1 MLSAPH
7 GPSVRR
13 FTAGTVI
20 YRRQVV
26 HSKSASHHVDDF
38 RGYLVRLI
46 EYSLNL
52 SPKKAHIGAPEVQ
65 FLGHLVTPSGLRPDP
80 KKIEAMLKVRD
91 CARPAFRRPL
101 INSLCCQKTNKE
113 IEFCPA

>member
-1 MLSAPH
+1 M
-7 GPSVRR
+7 
-13 FTAGTVI
+13 
-20 YRRQVV
+20 

-80 KKIEAMLKVRD
+80 KKIEAMLKVR
-91 CARPAFRRPL
+91 AVSYTHLTLPTKA
-101 INSLCCQKTNKE
+101 
-113 IEFCPA
+113 